1 MMSANAGAAPHAAPA
16 RDDNAAC
23 RAARRY
29 AMISVYYRSLGSQL
43 ESRGAPVMAVPPEVR
58 PLSLGEALDRLK
70 DCPEELWAAYW
81 SIVRSVPVDRWND
94 GRLDRRY
101 PPELIE
107 CLCQD
112 GVAELDDCR
121 KKARANAH
129 ILGAALIAYAAG
141 RGPEAEDL
149 VTLVGKS
156 GDAEQLDDAAEATLG
171 YRPHRLVCDF
181 VTDRTDLR
189 HDDDHPEQRA
199 GELNKLQDQVGLNL
213 NEFVENFLDTIA
225 FAQFMSERTDT
236 QTPLTSSCIV
246 RQDTNTLTTTAT
258 VTSLVRTS
266 FDALKKMLDPLGW
279 DDNSDVIRKTRY
291 VEGPYDLTSTDD
303 NSEKLVGTP
312 FNKPRFLYEDVAVS
326 WGDDSVQ
333 TGEFRNVL
341 VIGSFRINEQRG
353 TLTLPFRLCRSI
365 NSTILWDRRDG
376 GILVDDGYIV
386 VRPVGKQRDLF
397 RLTARKILRF
407 SDRTPYSSA
416 PGLLD
421 FGQMLNYLSPAAV
434 TWWLETDM
442 YSAKR
447 VHKAEGS

>member
-1 MMSANAGAAPHAAPA
+1 
-16 RDDNAAC
+16 
-23 RAARRY
+23 
-29 AMISVYYRSLGSQL
+29 
-43 ESRGAPVMAVPPEVR
+43 
-58 PLSLGEALDRLK
+58 
-70 DCPEELWAAYW
+70 
-81 SIVRSVPVDRWND
+81 
-94 GRLDRRY
+94 
-101 PPELIE
+101 
-107 CLCQD
+107 
-112 GVAELDDCR
+112 
-121 KKARANAH
+121 
-129 ILGAALIAYAAG
+129 
-141 RGPEAEDL
+141 
-149 VTLVGKS
+149 
-156 GDAEQLDDAAEATLG
+156 
-171 YRPHRLVCDF
+171 

-189 HDDDHPEQRA
+189 HDDDHPEQRV

-353 TLTLPFRLCRSI
+353 TLTLPFRLCRCI